1 MISHVA
7 AILKIVMYPNVGFNI
22 THTFGE
28 VAGWEGLFH
37 DICVGNSNSQ
47 PYRIAQMII
56 ERFVSQ
62 KDHIPLCRRGQSA

>member
-22 THTFGE
+22 AHTFGE

-37 DICVGNSNSQ
+37 DICVGNSKFTALQDCAN
-47 PYRIAQMII
+47 
-56 ERFVSQ
+56 
-62 KDHIPLCRRGQSA
+62 DHRAICQSEGSHPIV